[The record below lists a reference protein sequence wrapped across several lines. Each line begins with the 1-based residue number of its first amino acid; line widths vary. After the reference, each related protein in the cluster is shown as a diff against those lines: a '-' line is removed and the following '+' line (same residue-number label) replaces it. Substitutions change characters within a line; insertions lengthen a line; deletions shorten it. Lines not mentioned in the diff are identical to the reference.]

1 MSVSR
6 SRSCSSYHRL
16 QTSMLQLRVSAR
28 GTLGKQQSRYG
39 DSQRQFNAQVEV
51 VTTNWRW

>member
-39 DSQRQFNAQVEV
+39 DDGETAKE
-51 VTTNWRW
+51 